1 MLAKI
6 LEVNEYYTLKL
17 NRKDKR
23 MTDGL
28 IPERAV
34 GPLFSV
40 LETHPWPGLLG
51 TPSLCYSDI
60 TEYGKEM

>member
-6 LEVNEYYTLKL
+6 LKVMNIVHSNFL
-17 NRKDKR
+17 DKK
-23 MTDGL
+23 MTDVL

-51 TPSLCYSDI
+51 TPSLCYRDI
-60 TEYGKEM
+60 TEYVKIK